1 MPGEPDVR
9 EEYAALLRALAAR
22 VELEMGFGMED
33 WWLPPLPALG
43 ARPVPAPAPTSGPAP
58 RLVPGAAAPST
69 AAPQAR
75 QPAPSP
81 APPKVQVPKPTPAIA
96 TEAKVDLFDAK
107 DYDIKFPE
115 GLSKKEQLAFFARA
129 IAGCT
134 LCPLCKGRTQVVFG
148 VGNPDAELMFVGEAP
163 GHDEDVQ
170 GEPFVGRAGQLLT
183 KIIEAMGFRRQD
195 VYIANV
201 NKCRPPN
208 NRAPTPEEME
218 RCRPFLLRQ
227 IDIIKPKV
235 ICLLGATAV
244 RGLLQSKESITSIR
258 GRFLRWRGVLV
269 MPTFHPAYLLR
280 NPEEKRTVWE
290 DVQKVRDVIL
300 GKLTV

>member
-1 MPGEPDVR
+1 M
-9 EEYAALLRALAAR
+9 
-22 VELEMGFGMED
+22 
-33 WWLPPLPALG
+33 
-43 ARPVPAPAPTSGPAP
+43 
-58 RLVPGAAAPST
+58 
-69 AAPQAR
+69 
-75 QPAPSP
+75 
-81 APPKVQVPKPTPAIA
+81 
-96 TEAKVDLFDAK
+96 DLFNAK
-107 DYDIKFPE
+107 DYDVEFPP
-115 GLSKKEQLAFFARA
+115 GLSKGEQLQFFARA
-129 IAGCT
+129 IANCT
-134 LCPLCKGRTQVVFG
+134 LCPLCQSRTQVVFG

-170 GEPFVGRAGQLLT
+170 GEPFVGRAGQLLN
-183 KIIEAMGFRRQD
+183 KIIEAMGFKRQD

-208 NRAPTPEEME
+208 NRAPMPDEMD
-218 RCRPFLLRQ
+218 RCRPYLLRQ
-227 IDIIKPKV
+227 IDMIKPKI

-290 DVQKVRDVIL
+290 DVQKVRDVL
-300 GKLTV
+300 RGKLVV